1 MSGVMCTWRRPRA
14 ADVGLARALVDQVL
28 VAAEI
33 GESGRGVARLAVS
46 EAFTNALVHG
56 QPEVGV
62 EVWARSGHCGVIEV
76 YDAEP
81 ALPYFPESGELVGLL
96 SEHGRGL
103 ALIQAFTRQVCGV
116 YRCGQGKRVW
126 FAVDC
131 DGAELNAAE
140 VRGLVEGRAR
150 RRLSVPT
157 MPVI

>member
-1 MSGVMCTWRRPRA
+1 MA
-14 ADVGLARALVDQVL
+14 ADVGLARALVDQAL
-28 VAAEI
+28 VAAGI

-56 QPEVGV
+56 RPEIGV
-62 EVWARSGHCGVIEV
+62 EVWARLGRCGVVEV

-81 ALPYFPESGELVGLL
+81 TLPRFSESGELVELL
-96 SEHGRGL
+96 TEHGRGL
-103 ALIQAFTRQVCGV
+103 ALIQAFTRHVCGV

-131 DGAELNAAE
+131 GGAELNAAE
-140 VRGLVEGRAR
+140 VRGLVEECAR
-150 RRLSVPT
+150 RRLLAT